1 MNNWL
6 IIIHVH
12 PTKESISLK
21 ETPKKKYRWRYTYIF
36 YVHNF
41 CPLSK
46 VSQLGPILNRSS
58 VSLKTRTKATKWDF
72 PFDEATETEF
82 PCRSW
87 CGTMEISPG
96 LKTMSAYRYSLAVI
110 LMTSLYD
117 RNNLERMK
125 QIKQINYRMSRNA
138 LQHAALLYP
147 KFPFGK
153 LKPKY
158 YFMR

>member
-1 MNNWL
+1 MY
-6 IIIHVH
+6 IQHREYI
-12 PTKESISLK
+12 TREDQ
-21 ETPKKKYRWRYTYIF
+21 KKKIPVKVHLHI

-41 CPLSK
+41 CPLNK
-46 VSQLGPILNRSS
+46 VSQLDPILNRSS
-58 VSLKTRTKATKWDF
+58 VFLKTRIKATKWNF
-72 PFDEATETEF
+72 PFDEAIETEF

-96 LKTMSAYRYSLAVI
+96 LTTMSAYRYSLAII

-138 LQHAALLYP
+138 L
-147 KFPFGK
+147 
-153 LKPKY
+153 
-158 YFMR
+158 